1 MTDQSPGPIQPADV
15 DVSAFET
22 GADVRFHLHAELLRC
37 AVLLGRRLHEL
48 RERGK
53 STAGEAMRGFLI
65 EDGEAEGLVA
75 DLTARWSRP
84 PSVATA
90 AADRVVPSTADGH
103 GFLPLRH
110 AIRQF
115 DLCAVEYDALVLA
128 LAIELDATFGRLVA
142 YLNDH
147 VGRSR
152 PTLGLILGLQSPELV
167 PLSPLG
173 FCERPAVRDG
183 LLEMEGDGPAP
194 GRSVLVPRDLVLR
207 LAGEAPP
214 DALPAGIQCFPP
226 SPDLLAELV
235 LGAEIR
241 EELTAWAAT
250 APVPRTARPLILAG
264 LPGVGRTA
272 AARGVA
278 GALDWKL
285 LVMEAPT
292 DQMADRLRAARRE
305 ASWRDSA
312 VLVRVTVPDAAARID
327 WRQLWE
333 GLASLR
339 RPPLIA
345 AEPQHAEALAA
356 AASVEPAVVTL
367 REPTLAERAALWRK
381 LIPAGSP
388 VAPEAADELAARFRF
403 NPGRIA
409 RTIRRA
415 ASVGLTQDA
424 LLAAG
429 RAVGAAAMGSLAQK
443 LPLPYVWDNL
453 VVPPPVREELELA
466 RIWVRHQRQVLDLW
480 GFGRRVAIGSGLTM
494 LFSGLPGTGKTMA
507 AQVLAR
513 ALGLDLYRVDLSQV
527 VSKYIG
533 ETEKNLSQLF
543 DEAQVSGA
551 ILFFDEADA
560 LFGKRSEAKDA
571 HDRYANLEISYLLQ
585 RMEEYEG
592 VTILASNRA
601 RDMDEAFTRRF
612 HFIVDFPMPDEA
624 HRLKIWEGMFPAEME
639 RDGALNL
646 PALAK
651 RFETSGGEIRNA
663 ALSAAFFAA
672 GEQAA
677 LRTEHLVRAVR
688 REFRKGGRLTG
699 ERD

>member
-1 MTDQSPGPIQPADV
+1 MTVQSPGPIRPADV
-15 DVSAFET
+15 DLSPFEAGEDT
-22 GADVRFHLHAELLRC
+22 RVHLHAEFLRC
-37 AVLLGRRLHEL
+37 AELLGRRLQEL
-48 RERGK
+48 RVRGK
-53 STAGEAMRGFLI
+53 STAGEAMQGFLI

-90 AADRVVPSTADGH
+90 ADRMVPSTAAGH

-115 DLCAVEYDALVLA
+115 NLCAVEYDALVLA
-128 LAIELDATFGRLVA
+128 LAIELDAGFGRLVA

-152 PTLGLILGLQSPELV
+152 PTLGLILGLQGSEPV
-167 PLSPLG
+167 QLSPLG

-183 LLEMEGDGPAP
+183 LLEVDGDGPTP
-194 GRSVLVPRDLVLR
+194 GRSVLVPHELVLR

-214 DALPAGIQCFPP
+214 DALPAGFQCVAP
-226 SPDLLAELV
+226 SPGLLAELV
-235 LGAEIR
+235 LGAEVR
-241 EELTAWAAT
+241 EELTAWAEA
-250 APVPRTARPLILAG
+250 ARVPETARPLILAG
-264 LPGVGRTA
+264 LPGAGRSA

-292 DQMADRLRAARRE
+292 DQMGDRLRAARRE
-305 ASWRDSA
+305 ATWRDSA
-312 VLVRVTVPDAAARID
+312 VLVRVTISDTPARTD

-345 AEPQHAEALAA
+345 ADPQHAEALAA

-367 REPTLAERAALWRK
+367 NEPTLAERAALWRK
-381 LIPAGSP
+381 LIPVGSP
-388 VAPEAADELAARFRF
+388 LAPEAVDELAARFRF

-415 ASVGLTQDA
+415 VSAGLTQDA
-424 LLAAG
+424 LIAAG
-429 RAVGAAAMGSLAQK
+429 RSVGAAAMGPLAHK
-443 LPLPYVWDNL
+443 LPLPYVWDSL
-453 VVPPPVREELELA
+453 IVPPPVREELELA
-466 RIWVRHQRQVLDLW
+466 QVWMRHQRQVLDHW
-480 GFGRRVAIGSGLTM
+480 GFGRRVAMGSGLTM
-494 LFSGLPGTGKTMA
+494 LFSGSPGTGKTMA

-513 ALGLDLYRVDLSQV
+513 ALGLDLYRVDLSRV

-533 ETEKNLSQLF
+533 ETEKNLSLLF

-560 LFGKRSEAKDA
+560 LFGKRSESKEA
-571 HDRYANLEISYLLQ
+571 HDRYANLEIGYLLQ

-612 HFIVDFPMPDEA
+612 HFIIDFPMPDEA
-624 HRLKIWEGMFPAEME
+624 HRLKIWEGMFPAEVE
-639 RDGALNL
+639 RDGPLDL
-646 PALAK
+646 PGLAK
-651 RFETSGGEIRNA
+651 RFETSGGEIRNS
-663 ALSAAFFAA
+663 ALSAAFIAA

-677 LRTEHLVRAVR
+677 LRNEHLVRAVR
-688 REFRKGGRLTG
+688 REFRKGGRLTA
-699 ERD
+699 ERN